1 MHVAL
6 VTREYPPDTAWGGIG
21 TFYYYF
27 SVALATEGHS
37 VEVFCQSVSDE
48 RSVMTE
54 GVLVHHVLGW
64 HGGTPPGV
72 PEPMA
77 GNIDLGIFAFGLA
90 SAMLDAVQRRHAV
103 LPFDIIEGH
112 EHLGINA
119 LINNAKLPGAKTVT
133 RYHTAYYSLVSRQL
147 VDWPES
153 EVIRS
158 LERQSVHLAD
168 LRISA
173 SEFISKVNAQ
183 DFAAPP
189 ADVLIFNLLDNPP
202 AGAAVEGR
210 VGREDLIL
218 FVGRLVLNHKRPDL
232 VIQAFAALAERFPTW
247 RLELAG
253 PDMDLPQGGT
263 VWQDCFRLLPP
274 SLAGRVHYHGALTHA
289 QVRVLYGRAKI
300 LVVPSSFESFGMV
313 AIEAMRVGCVPLVAD
328 RTALVDLVG
337 DRDLTFANG
346 DLDELCERLAVL
358 LDDMDFWRGK
368 SAACR
373 TRALT
378 TFSTR
383 VLLSQNVAA
392 YERALATGQPTS
404 GTGPA
409 APEYRARAGEADD
422 PLISIVVPSFNQGPF
437 ISETIRSILEQ
448 DYPNIEVIVMDGG
461 STDSTIEVLRGF
473 PQITWFSESDLG
485 QTHAIN
491 KGMLMARGAIRA
503 YLNSD
508 DVYRPG
514 AFRKVAKIFR
524 NEPEIKILVGNCDY
538 IDEKSRVIGH
548 LRAKFTDIQALVQYW
563 GWERLHCI
571 PQQAT
576 FWRASLMSEVGLFA
590 TELHFVMDYDYWLR
604 VAKRTNFR
612 TVDQTLAGF
621 RLMAGTKTVSR
632 TDEMYDEEYEAF
644 RRFRHVL
651 PPVQRLMASARARRH
666 YSGKLLM
673 FTQHWILAVHLR
685 RKPARMLLRVAKI
698 WPVLVMSPTYLLC
711 VLHLALTPIESQE
724 RIGRFHRRKLEQ
736 IDRLMRGPLRYFKA
750 QFGRV
755 RTADR

>member
-1 MHVAL
+1 MHIAL
-6 VTREYPPDTAWGGIG
+6 VTREYPPDTVWGGIG
-21 TFYYYF
+21 SFYHYF
-27 SVALATEGHS
+27 AVSLAAAGHS
-37 VEVFCQSVSDE
+37 VEVFCQSISDE

-64 HGGTPPGV
+64 HDGTRPGV

-77 GNIDLGIFAFGLA
+77 GNADLGVFAFGLA
-90 SAMLDAVQRRHAV
+90 SAMLDAVQRRHAM

-119 LINNAKLPGAKTVT
+119 LINNAKPPGAKTVT
-133 RYHTAYYSLVSRQL
+133 RYHTAYSSLVSRQL

-153 EVIRS
+153 AVIRS

-168 LRISA
+168 LRIAISQ
-173 SEFISKVNAQ
+173 FISEVNEQ

-189 ADVLIFNLLDNPP
+189 AEALILNL
-202 AGAAVEGR
+202 AGNSSAEGLIADTAA
-210 VGREDLIL
+210 REELIL

-253 PDMDLPQGGT
+253 PDMDLPHGGT
-263 VWQDCFRLLPP
+263 VSQYCLRMLPP
-274 SLAGRVHYHGALTHA
+274 ALAGRVHYHGAQPPA
-289 QVRVLYGRAKI
+289 EVQALYRRAKI

-313 AIEAMRVGCVPLVAD
+313 AIEAMRAGCIPLVAD

-337 DRDLTFANG
+337 DKDLTFANG
-346 DLDELCERLAVL
+346 SLDGLCEQLAAL
-358 LDDMDFWRGK
+358 LDDMELLQGK

-378 TFSTR
+378 VFSTPA
-383 VLLSQNVAA
+383 LLGQNVAA
-392 YERALATGQPTS
+392 YERVLGTGQLTS
-404 GTGPA
+404 RTRPA
-409 APEYRARAGEADD
+409 APGHGAPAREADD
-422 PLISIVVPSFNQGPF
+422 PLISIVVPSFNQGRF
-437 ISETIRSILEQ
+437 IGETIRSILEQ

-461 STDSTIEVLRGF
+461 STDSTVEVLRSF
-473 PQITWFSESDLG
+473 PQITWFSEPDLG

-491 KGMLMARGAIRA
+491 KGMLVARGAIRA

-514 AFRKVAKIFR
+514 AFRKVAEIFR
-524 NEPEIKILVGNCDY
+524 NEPETRILVGNCDY
-538 IDEKSRVIGH
+538 IDAKSQVIGH
-548 LRAKFTDIQALVQYW
+548 LCCKFTDVRALVQYW

-576 FWRASLMSEVGLFA
+576 FWRASLMSEVGLF
-590 TELHFVMDYDYWLR
+590 TTGLDFVMDYDYWLR

-621 RLMAGTKTVSR
+621 RLMVGTKTVSR
-632 TDEMYDEEYEAF
+632 TSEMYDEEYDAF

-651 PPVQRLMASARARRH
+651 PPLPRLVASMRARRH
-666 YSGKLLM
+666 YGGKLLM
-673 FTQHWILAVHLR
+673 FAQHLILSAHLR
-685 RKPARMLLRVAKI
+685 RKPARMLLQMATL
-698 WPVLVMSPTYLLC
+698 WPVFVMSPTYLLC
-711 VLHLALTPIESQE
+711 VLHLALTPIDSQE
-724 RIGRFHRRKLEQ
+724 QLGPFHRRQLEQ
-736 IDRLMRGPLRYFKA
+736 IDRLKR
-750 QFGRV
+750 
-755 RTADR
+755 